1 MMLHAWTL
9 RSPPA
14 SLSAYVSCVLKQAL
28 TPRVLRLPLPA
39 KFGGPKTFVAEDPF
53 KEYLDEQAHIR
64 VFDFQLFWCALYL
77 LYWYKS
83 ACLLVHQYKY

>member
-14 SLSAYVSCVLKQAL
+14 SLSADVSCVLKQAL

-53 KEYLDEQAHIR
+53 KEYLDEQARIR

-83 ACLLVHQYKY
+83 ACLLVQQYKY